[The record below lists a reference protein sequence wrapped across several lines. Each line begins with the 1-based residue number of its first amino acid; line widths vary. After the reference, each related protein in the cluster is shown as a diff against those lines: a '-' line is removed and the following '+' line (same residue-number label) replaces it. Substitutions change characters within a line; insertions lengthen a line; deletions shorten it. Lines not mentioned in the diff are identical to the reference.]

1 MKKLQ
6 RISFPIAVLSMLC
19 MIIHFCMFS
28 FPDWTVRV
36 IGVLLL
42 LSMFAMVFSTVR
54 ISMSK

>member
-1 MKKLQ
+1 M
-6 RISFPIAVLSMLC
+6 ISFPIAVLSMLC
-19 MIIHFCMFS
+19 MFIHFCMFS
-28 FPDWTVRV
+28 FPDWAVRV